1 MLPEFCSLEALQG
14 LAGSSPL
21 MTSLRHTAETVARFP
36 STVLIQGESGTGKEL
51 LARGIHESSQR
62 KLQPF
67 VTVDCTVLTD
77 TLFESLMFGH
87 EKGSFTG
94 ATHSTQGLVRA
105 ADGGTLF
112 LDEVGELSAA
122 GQAKLLRLL
131 QEHTVTPVGATKPI
145 KVDLRIV
152 AATHRDLL
160 GMATQGQ
167 FRFDLYYRLNV
178 IAMKI
183 PALRDRREDIP
194 GICERILG
202 KLEAFLGIQATIT
215 SEGMQ
220 AIMRHSWPGNVREL
234 AASLERAC
242 VVCRGGMIDAED
254 LGLPEDS
261 RMTMNSLSPLD
272 LETGERAAL
281 IEALRICD
289 GNKSQA
295 AAMLG
300 VDRRTV
306 YRMIERMEKSASA
319 IA

>member
-1 MLPEFCSLEALQG
+1 MLPEFCSSEALQG

-36 STVLIQGESGTGKEL
+36 STVLVQGESGTGKEL

-62 KLQPF
+62 KLRPF

-77 TLFESLMFGH
+77 SLFESLMFGH

-145 KVDLRIV
+145 KVDLRII

-160 GMATQGQ
+160 TMATQGR

-183 PALRDRREDIP
+183 PALRERREDIP

-202 KLEAFLGIQATIT
+202 KLEAFLGIRAMINP
-215 SEGMQ
+215 EAMQ
-220 AIMRHSWPGNVREL
+220 AIMMHTWPGNVREL
-234 AASLERAC
+234 AACLERAC
-242 VVCRGGMIDAED
+242 VVARDGVIIAED
-254 LGLPEDS
+254 LGLPVIDARS
-261 RMTMNSLSPLD
+261 QSSDSPLN

-281 IEALRICD
+281 LEALRVCD
-289 GNKSQA
+289 GNKSRA

-306 YRMIERMEKSASA
+306 YRMIDRLERDRAA